1 MDTSTLRAHW
11 IALCCLI
18 AVLTAPMC
26 FGDSADAPQ
35 TQRQYLS
42 GIDKDHTQAWQFFCD
57 AGQNSGK
64 WTTIAVPSNWEL
76 QGFGIYTYGADINA
90 LKRRAASQPGE
101 KTNYE
106 LPVQG
111 KYKYNFTV
119 PADWA
124 QKKVFLVFDGSMTD
138 TQVLV
143 NGRSTGPIHRGGYYR
158 FRFD

>member
-76 QGFGIYTYGADINA
+76 QGFGIYGYGRVMPAGGWPRVHGIY
-90 LKRRAASQPGE
+90 KR
-101 KTNYE
+101 T
-106 LPVQG
+106 
-111 KYKYNFTV
+111 FTT
-119 PADWA
+119 PA
-124 QKKVFLVFDGSMTD
+124 
-138 TQVLV
+138 
-143 NGRSTGPIHRGGYYR
+143 
-158 FRFD
+158 